1 MMIKVLCCLA
11 ASMALASAE
20 TTVLYT
26 TDFAGTP
33 LGKLPPGWRD
43 AGIERS
49 SPNWGIDGRG
59 VLRVLWKGENGL
71 LVYEGAVADG
81 GRAAKFTDGRIMA
94 RFKKTPDDAV
104 SFGLAGRV
112 QDARNF
118 VAVRFKGE
126 DRIEL
131 VKVTGGKEE
140 VLGSWVTRR
149 RYVEGEEWTL
159 ELVFDGPR
167 ITGRVRDGNGVE
179 QARVDALEKDEK
191 SQRAGAPGILATNFA
206 GAKSFALE
214 SLAPFAP
221 KLTDEQIAERNSSG
235 PRGVQY
241 QVLQPLEDPTS
252 VNTPFENLAGAYDV
266 IVGGAGTSGWA
277 AAVQAARMGA
287 RVLLVEES
295 DWIGGQMA
303 AAAVSS
309 MDEEGLWEKFPVRER
324 GLYREFHES
333 MVNYYYTRD
342 KDPFRAYYAWPDQ
355 LEGGYEPK
363 IVRAALY
370 AFLADA
376 RKRKTADGQPAVLDV
391 VTGTRIEKILK
402 TGGTVD
408 GVVVKKDGA
417 EKTIKAK
424 VLVEATE
431 YGDLLPLAGARYRV
445 GNVNSDNLDPASL
458 VQYHTW
464 VGVIREYPGGVPEH
478 LKIKTPPPGYDSK
491 KYRGSQ
497 LAGPIIWGGAGR
509 DVKGPRSYRVLFAWR
524 GMADSDSPMTGLP
537 TQERHT
543 QCGLNGG
550 RQDYPV
556 TVASIEDPAARR
568 AGERDGIYRTLSEIY
583 YFQNELGL
591 PWSMAEDEGFNTPH
605 NQRTMKSL
613 DLRPDLVPLAVHLP
627 QWPYVREARRAVGLY
642 TLRAA
647 DLERFDKARHFS
659 TSLAMGDYFMDL
671 DHGPTGHAVETD
683 LDPGEPPRGGGPFQ
697 VPFEVFI
704 PEKIDG
710 LVLAEKN
717 ISQSRLVNGATRL
730 QPITILNG
738 QAAGAI
744 AALAVREG
752 VQPRN
757 LNPIAVQSALLASG
771 SNLIQRWHEDVPWG
785 SPLWQ
790 AAQLLALHKVLDPPG
805 PFVKDRDLSMGG
817 GQRWG
822 ADQPLEAKDYAAA
835 LARLAA
841 LAGKPAP
848 APAPSSPLSWA
859 EVAKG
864 LSTIDP
870 GWKARLKDLKI
881 SDASTPSRGDFAL
894 AAAEVL
900 RGTGKG
906 RDPQAPLA
914 PL

>member
-1 MMIKVLCCLA
+1 MMIKVLCSLV
-11 ASMALASAE
+11 ASAALASAE
-20 TTVLYT
+20 TSVLYA
-26 TDFAGTP
+26 TDFSGTP

-49 SPNWGIDGRG
+49 SPNWGLDGRG
-59 VLRVLWKGENGL
+59 FLRVLWKGETGL
-71 LVYEGAVADG
+71 LVYEGVLSDG
-81 GRAAKFTDGRIMA
+81 SRAAQFTDGRIIA
-94 RFKKTPDDAV
+94 RFKKTPDDGV

-112 QDARNF
+112 ADAKNF
-118 VAVRFKGE
+118 LAFRFKGE

-131 VKVTGGKEE
+131 ARVSDGKEQI
-140 VLGSWVTRR
+140 LASWVTRS
-149 RYVEGEEWTL
+149 RYAQGEEWTL
-159 ELVFDGPR
+159 ELVCDGPR
-167 ITGRVRDGNGVE
+167 ITGRVRDGQGVE
-179 QARVDALEKDEK
+179 QARVDALEKDDNAP
-191 SQRAGAPGILATNFA
+191 RAGAAGLLATNFA
-206 GAKSFALE
+206 GAKSFVLE
-214 SLAPFAP
+214 ALAPFAP
-221 KLTDEQIAERNSSG
+221 KLTEAQIAQQNAPG
-235 PRGVQY
+235 PRGVEY
-241 QVLQPLEDPTS
+241 PVLQPLEDAAA
-252 VNTPFENLAGAYDV
+252 VNTPFDQLSAAYDV

-363 IVRAALY
+363 IVRAALGAY
-370 AFLADA
+370 LAEA
-376 RKRKTADGQPAVLDV
+376 RSRKGPDGKPSVLDV
-391 VTGTRIEKILK
+391 VTGTRIEKVRK
-402 TGGTVD
+402 TGNTVD
-408 GVVVKKDGA
+408 GVVIKKDGV
-417 EKTIKAK
+417 EKTIAAK

-445 GNVNSDNLDPASL
+445 GNVTSDAIDPASL

-464 VGVIREYPGGVPEH
+464 VGVIREYPGGVPDH
-478 LKIKTPPPGYDSK
+478 LKIKIPPPGYDSK

-497 LAGPIIWGGAGR
+497 LAGPVIWGGAGR

-591 PWSMAEDEGFNTPH
+591 PWSLAEDEGFNTPH
-605 NQRTMKSL
+605 NQRTMESL
-613 DLRPDLVPLAVHLP
+613 DLRPDLLPLAVHLP
-627 QWPYVREARRAVGLY
+627 QWPYVREARRAMGMY

-647 DLERFDKARHFS
+647 DLERFEKARHFQ

-671 DHGPTGHAVETD
+671 DHGPTGHAVEAD
-683 LDPGEPPRGGGPFQ
+683 LDSGEPPRGGGPFQ

-757 LNPIAVQSALLASG
+757 LNPIAVQAALLASG
-771 SNLIQRWHEDVPWG
+771 SNLIQRWHEDVSWG
-785 SPLWQ
+785 TPLWQ
-790 AAQLLALHKVLDPPG
+790 AAQLLALYKVLDPPG
-805 PFVKDRDLSMGG
+805 PFVKDRDLPMGG

-822 ADQPLEAKDYAAA
+822 ADQPLSAADYAAA
-835 LARLAA
+835 ITRLAQ

-848 APAPSSPLSWA
+848 AVPPAGLTWA
-859 EVAKG
+859 EAGKA
-864 LSTIDP
+864 LSAIDP
-870 GWKARLKDLKI
+870 GWKARLKGFAV
-881 SDASTPSRGDFAL
+881 SDAEVPRRGDFAL

-900 RGTGKG
+900 RSTGKG
-906 RDPQAPLA
+906 LDPQAPLA